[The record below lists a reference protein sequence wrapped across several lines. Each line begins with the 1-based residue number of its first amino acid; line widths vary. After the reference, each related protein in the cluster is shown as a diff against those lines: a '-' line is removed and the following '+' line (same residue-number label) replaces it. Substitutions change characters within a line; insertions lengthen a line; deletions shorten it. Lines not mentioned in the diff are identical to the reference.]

1 MNLLVI
7 GMNYAPEPTGI
18 APYTT
23 ELCEFLSLRG
33 HRVTVATTFPH
44 YPEWKTHRVYAGK
57 WMLTEIRSGVTVK
70 RKAVFLPQHAATWRR
85 ILYDTSLGLGAL
97 LSGVRGGGFD
107 LVLGVAPPIQAGVT
121 ARLLSGLKGVPY
133 VLWIQDLA
141 LEAAMSVG
149 MMRDS
154 AALRAARRLEKW
166 TYARASKL
174 IVISHGFVENLRS
187 KGVPESAICYLPDWV
202 DTNFI
207 GATEHG
213 NGFRRAHGLRDD
225 AFVVLHSGNMGAK
238 QSLQNVLHAAAQLR
252 QQSEIAFVLAGDGS
266 RKKELMEQAQ
276 REHLDNVYFL
286 PLVPRS
292 ELPHLM
298 ASADLLLLNQHPHV
312 IEAVIPSKLLTY
324 MAAAR
329 PVVVAAHPD
338 SEASRQVRAAE
349 CGIWVA
355 ANQPQQLA
363 DAVVGL
369 ARDGRTRNLLGQ
381 RGREFVTENFARERL
396 LYAHERELLQVLN

>member
-44 YPEWKTHRVYAGK
+44 YPEWKTHRAYAGR
-57 WMLTEIRSGVTVK
+57 WMLTEMRSGVTVK
-70 RKAVFLPQHAATWRR
+70 RKAVFLPGRAATWQR

-97 LSGVRGGGFD
+97 LSGLRGGKFD
-107 LVLGVAPPIQAGVT
+107 LVLGIAPPVQAGVT
-121 ARLLSGLKGVPY
+121 ARLLSGLMRVPY

-149 MMRDS
+149 MMHDS
-154 AALRAARRLEKW
+154 TALRAARRLEKW

-174 IVISHGFVENLRS
+174 IVISRGFVENLRS
-187 KGVPESAICYLPDWV
+187 KGVLESAISYLPGWV
-202 DTNFI
+202 DTHFM
-207 GATEHG
+207 GATPNG
-213 NGFRRAHGLRDD
+213 NGFRRAHALRDD

-238 QSLQNVLHAAAQLR
+238 QHLQNVLSAAAQLR
-252 QQSEIAFVLAGDGS
+252 PQSEIAFVLVGDGS
-266 RKKELMEQAQ
+266 QKKDLMAQAQ
-276 REHLDNVYFL
+276 REHLDNVHFL
-286 PLVPRS
+286 PLVPRV

-298 ASADLLLLNQHPHV
+298 ASADLLLLNQHPDV

-329 PVVVAAHPD
+329 PVLVAAHPD
-338 SEASRQVRAAE
+338 SEASRQVRAAK
-349 CGIWVA
+349 CGVWVA
-355 ANQPQQLA
+355 ANQPKALA
-363 DAVVGL
+363 NAVVGL
-369 ARDGRTRNLLGQ
+369 ARDERMRNLLGQ
-381 RGREFVTENFARERL
+381 RGRAFVTRNFARDTL
-396 LYAHERELLQVLN
+396 LHAHERELLTVLN